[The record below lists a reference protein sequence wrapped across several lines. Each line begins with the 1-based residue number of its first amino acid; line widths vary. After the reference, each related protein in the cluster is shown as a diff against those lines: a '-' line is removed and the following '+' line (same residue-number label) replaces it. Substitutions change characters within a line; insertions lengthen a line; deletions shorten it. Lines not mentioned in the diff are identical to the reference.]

1 MCGMFSVPATAA
13 CQLLLTPG
21 VCTLHFNPNLGHR
34 TMDTGQSGHVFP
46 LNYWRTCFYKYCI
59 LYCYIMATT
68 STKRHILLDNDIKV
82 NQSER
87 TLENLEMSGYYFLGS

>member
-21 VCTLHFNPNLGHR
+21 VCTLHFNPNLGHS
-34 TMDTGQSGHVFP
+34 TMDTGQ
-46 LNYWRTCFYKYCI
+46 WTCFPSKLLEDMFIQI
-59 LYCYIMATT
+59 LHTLYSYIMATT
-68 STKRHILLDNDIKV
+68 STKQHILLDNDIKV

-87 TLENLEMSGYYFLGS
+87 TL